1 MHPTLQ
7 QMFYF
12 LSLQFHFVLE
22 FMVQL
27 NNHKPNYQG
36 GCLGKTNKRK
46 KHKTSKDGKEKLL
59 ESSQT

>member
-1 MHPTLQ
+1 
-7 QMFYF
+7 MFHF
-12 LSLQFHFVLE
+12 LSLQFHFILE

-46 KHKTSKDGKEKLL
+46 KTQNIKRWKREVA
-59 ESSQT
+59 